1 MPKPI
6 MVSCDSACDLSDEM
20 RERYAIQITS
30 MYIHQDGNVFR
41 DGIDI
46 TPDDIYA
53 TYEEKGVLP
62 TTSAIPPEE
71 YREFFERFTCRGFAV
86 LHIGLSS
93 GISSTCQDAMLAA
106 SELQDVYVVDSQAL
120 SCSGGLLAIEACRL
134 RDEGLDVREIYEQIQ
149 GLVNRTNTSF
159 IVAKLTYLA
168 KGGRCSTVTALGANI
183 LGIKPAIEMAEGT
196 LSVGKKYRGKTPDAF
211 EKFLK
216 DKLNLARQEGD
227 GGIACVY
234 HAGIDQALFDHLV
247 QLTRDSG
254 IFREVITAR
263 AGSVISSHC
272 GAETVGFTFQKKVE
286 GTV

>member
-6 MVSCDSACDLSDEM
+6 MVSCDSACDLSPEM
-20 RERYAIQITS
+20 REQYAIQVTS
-30 MYIHQDGNVFR
+30 MYIHQDGKVYR

-46 TPDDIYA
+46 TPDSIYA
-53 TYEEKGVLP
+53 TYEKNGVLP

-71 YREFFERFTCRGFAV
+71 YREFFEQYTRRGFSV
-86 LHIGLSS
+86 VHIALSS

-120 SCSGGLLAIEACRL
+120 SCSGGLLAIEACRM
-134 RDEGLDVREIYEQIQ
+134 RDEGMTAGEIYGALQE
-149 GLVNRTNTSF
+149 LVKRTNTSF
-159 IVAKLTYLA
+159 IVGKLTYLA

-216 DKLNLARQEGD
+216 DKLNLAQQEGD

-234 HAGIDQALFDHLV
+234 HAGIDEKLFAHLV
-247 QLTRDSG
+247 KLTEESG
-254 IFREVITAR
+254 IFQEVLTAR
-263 AGSVISSHC
+263 AGSIISSHC
-272 GAETVGFTFQKKVE
+272 GRETIGFTFQKRGE
-286 GTV
+286 SL